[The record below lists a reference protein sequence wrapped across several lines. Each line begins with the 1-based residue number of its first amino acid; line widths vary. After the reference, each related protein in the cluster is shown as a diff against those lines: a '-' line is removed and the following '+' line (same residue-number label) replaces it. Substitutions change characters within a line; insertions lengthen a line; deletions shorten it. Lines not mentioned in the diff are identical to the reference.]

1 MARSS
6 KKNSAAKL
14 AQLVKEFINQQ
25 KNNTFNYKQVSHAI
39 GASTPKQQRAVA
51 LTLAEMAFDGELIE
65 TSPGKYKAPMRTNFA
80 TGTFVRRSN
89 GKRLVELRRAD
100 SVDIPGIGESGT
112 CDPVEATGGDLQG
125 FPGEVE

>member
-6 KKNSAAKL
+6 KRNSSTKL
-14 AQLVKEFINQQ
+14 AILVREYINQQ
-25 KNNTFNYKQVSHAI
+25 NNNTFNYKQVSHAI

-65 TSPGKYKAPMRTNFA
+65 TSPGKYKSPMRTSFA

-89 GKRLVELRRAD
+89 GKN
-100 SVDIPGIGESGT
+100 SVIIDNE
-112 CDPVEATGGDLQG
+112 DEAI
-125 FPGEVE
+125 FVA

>member
-39 GASTPKQQRAVA
+39 GASTPKQQRSVA

-89 GKRLVELRRAD
+89 GKN
-100 SVDIPGIGESGT
+100 SVITD
-112 CDPVEATGGDLQG
+112 DD
-125 FPGEVE
+125 